1 MRFFELFFVPLRRE
15 SRETAHARQLMQA
28 SLLSLN
34 RRLVSQKLRHG
45 RQTTKDNSKDN
56 IDYGNN

>member
-34 RRLVSQKLRHG
+34 RSFAAERLRHG
-45 RQTTKDNSKDN
+45 RQTTTDNSKK
-56 IDYGNN
+56 

>member
-1 MRFFELFFVPLRRE
+1 MWFFELFFVPLRRE

-34 RRLVSQKLRHG
+34 RSFAVQRLRNG
-45 RQTTKDNSKDN
+45 RQTTTDNSKDN